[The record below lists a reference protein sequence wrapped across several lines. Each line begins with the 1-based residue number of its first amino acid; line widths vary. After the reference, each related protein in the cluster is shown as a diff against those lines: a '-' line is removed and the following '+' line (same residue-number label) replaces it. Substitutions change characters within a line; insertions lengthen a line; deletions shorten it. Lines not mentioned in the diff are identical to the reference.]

1 MAHTINTQ
9 ILERRE
15 VRRWKKAL
23 KAEPGLMLCG
33 KRILQHCDRLALLL
47 LLIVFLF
54 VCYATDLFFCFASVF
69 ILYDKKPC
77 GHYQFFYNDKLV

>member
-1 MAHTINTQ
+1 MAHTINSQ

-33 KRILQHCDRLALLL
+33 KRILQHCDRLVILL
-47 LLIVFLF
+47 LLIVFPI
-54 VCYATDLFFCFASVF
+54 VCYATGLYFCFASVS
-69 ILYDKKPC
+69 ILYDKKKADTIS
-77 GHYQFFYNDKLV
+77 FFYNDKLV